1 MASLRISVESL
12 DFLKKHDDC
21 LVVNL
26 RGGIPFV
33 VEALDEFPKGLSFLL
48 HDFGQV
54 TFNP

>member
-26 RGGIPFV
+26 RGDIPFV

>member
-12 DFLKKHDDC
+12 DFLKEHDDC

-26 RGGIPFV
+26 RGDIPFV
-33 VEALDEFPKGLSFLL
+33 VEVLDEFPKGLSFLL
-48 HDFGQV
+48 HDSGQV